1 MELWAADS
9 VSRGCNILA
18 APISVLRN
26 LLLVA
31 VALLGGCF
39 FKFDMVTH
47 EAPVAAQPA
56 ARMESALPTE
66 PSEAE
71 PVLRYAGSPERLE
84 QIARSM
90 RVSPSGRDWE
100 IIHSGGGYRV
110 YKPHETSTIYA
121 LKRNQVIRFV
131 GYTHDKNVSRLIG
144 GHLERG
150 DRFDNWIVLERVE
163 PNDAGQIHQHWLR
176 FAETGWDKEQLRRSR

>member
-1 MELWAADS
+1 M
-9 VSRGCNILA
+9 
-18 APISVLRN
+18 SVLRN

-31 VALLGGCF
+31 VGLLGGCF

-56 ARMESALPTE
+56 ARPNPVARMESALPTE

-71 PVLRYAGSPERLE
+71 PVLRYVGSPERLE

-100 IIHSGGGYRV
+100 IIHNGGGYRV

-121 LKRNQVIRFV
+121 LKRHEVIRYV
-131 GYTHDKNVSRLIG
+131 GYTHDKNVSRLIA

-163 PNDAGQIHQHWLR
+163 PNDAGEIHQHWLQ

>member
-1 MELWAADS
+1 MAA
-9 VSRGCNILA
+9 RMNIL
-18 APISVLRN
+18 RN
-26 LLLVA
+26 VMLASAL
-31 VALLGGCF
+31 LLGGCF

-47 EAPVAAQPA
+47 EAPVAPEPA
-56 ARMESALPTE
+56 SRMASALPTE

-100 IIHSGGGYRV
+100 IIHNGGGYRV

-150 DRFDNWIVLERVE
+150 DQFDNWIVLERVE
-163 PNDAGQIHQHWLR
+163 PHDASAIHQHWLR